1 MAKTRYNIGLRLT
14 GAQTI
19 LGFIYL
25 PFYLVLTPWLLQFFA
40 ALLELPLDQMT
51 LNILYFSVNL
61 VFVLLVYHRWLVK
74 SFRGFTEK
82 FWLFIQTLIL
92 GFALYFGMNLVVTPL
107 LDYIMGTHTTVNDEV
122 VTGLFTQNRP
132 VMLLFTVVAAPIVE
146 EVLVRGVV
154 FGTAHRKNRILA
166 YVLSV
171 LLFCIMHT
179 WQYASSLTI
188 PLLLANAAAYISP
201 AVALGWTYEK
211 SGTILCP
218 ILLHAIIN
226 GLTAGV
232 TFFS

>member
-1 MAKTRYNIGLRLT
+1 MAKPRYNVGLHMT
-14 GAQTI
+14 KAQTV
-19 LGFIYL
+19 LGLLYL
-25 PFYLVLTPWLLQFFA
+25 PFYLVLTPWLLQFLA
-40 ALLELPLDQMT
+40 GLVEVILDQMT

-61 VFVLLVYHRWLVK
+61 AFVLLVYHRFLAK

-92 GFALYFGMNLVVTPL
+92 GFALYFGMNLVVKPL
-107 LDYIMGTHTTVNDEV
+107 LDYIMGTSTTVNDEV
-122 VTGLFTQNRP
+122 VTGLFTENRP
-132 VMLLFTVVAAPIVE
+132 LMLLFTVVAAPVVE

-154 FGTAHRKNRILA
+154 FGTIHRKNRILA
-166 YVLSV
+166 YVFSI

-179 WQYASSLTI
+179 WQFAASLTI

-201 AVALGWTYEK
+201 AIALGWTYEK

-226 GLTAGV
+226 GIAAGV
-232 TFFS
+232 TIFS